1 MNYVG
6 KTNRGNVRKNNEDS
20 YYISQSKNKYFI
32 VADGMGG
39 HLGGEEASS
48 LATKTVAE
56 VLDAKKISSPIEAQE
71 EIALAIKK
79 ANTAIYKKGTE
90 DFHLRGMGT
99 TLSLLYFFEDEI
111 IFSNVGDSRIYSLE
125 DNTLTKLT
133 KDDSFVN
140 YLVEI
145 GDITEEEANHH
156 PKKNVLTK
164 ALGTSENIEFKV
176 FRKKLSMKEKFL
188 LCSDGLSNMV
198 EEKIMA
204 KFLRDYD
211 PEKAGDLLIKEALK
225 NGGLDNIT
233 LIVIDLNEVDDD
245 R

>member
-1 MNYVG
+1 MIYVG

-20 YYISQSKNKYFI
+20 LYISEGKNKYFI

-48 LATKTVAE
+48 LATKIVAE
-56 VLDAKKISSPIEAQE
+56 VLDGKEISSVIEAQE
-71 EIALAIKK
+71 EIAFAIKK
-79 ANTAIYKKGTE
+79 ANTAIYEKGKE
-90 DFHLRGMGT
+90 DIHLRGMGT

-111 IFSNVGDSRIYSLE
+111 IFSNIGDSRIYSLE

-164 ALGTSENIEFKV
+164 ALGTSVNIEFKV

-198 EEKIMA
+198 EEKAIAKIM
-204 KFLRDYD
+204 RDND
-211 PEKAGDLLIKEALK
+211 LERAGDLLIKEALK